1 MPLSVL
7 RLLVL
12 PALVSLLAPSSA
24 ANGQTQSA
32 SPQDATAVFRVNT
45 ELVQTDVMVFDK
57 SGRFVDGLR
66 PEDFELRIDGKVKP
80 VSFFE
85 RIAAG
90 TANETAQLTAARSA
104 VSPGRGS
111 PAAPAPLDRGRTI
124 FFYVDDLRLDLAG
137 LKATQ
142 KVIGDF
148 IDNEMGQDD
157 EVAIASSSG
166 QIGFLQ
172 QLTNIRTV
180 LRRASQRITLRS
192 SGVRDND
199 RPLMTEY
206 HATLIDRYDRDIL
219 AFFIEETRKLNPFLT
234 EEAAEA
240 QVRMRSRFI
249 LQQGA
254 ETTTHTLSGLEGL
267 IRSSSTLPGRK
278 LVFFISGGF
287 LLDYRNSDPGG
298 KLQRITSAAARSGTV
313 IYSIDARGLVA
324 SLTGASCDVPFD
336 ASNRL
341 LRASL
346 DELNATQDGLNAL
359 ARDTGGK
366 PILNTNA
373 LGAGLSRALQETS
386 VYYLLAWEPDRVTQG
401 VGQFRSIEVILR
413 GKPDFSVRVRR
424 GFFDIEPTL
433 AVVQQEKEVES
444 KPEDQLRQAMS
455 SPYPERAMPI
465 SLSTN
470 YLLTTDQR
478 MMIITSLQIPREFL
492 SFSSEVGKQQ
502 ATIRITGLIMND
514 RGQVGAN
521 FTEGI
526 AVGKDSTDP
535 SKPGQTLSYTHQ
547 IFLSPG
553 LYQVRVAARDEQSGR
568 TGSAHSWIEI
578 PDPASG
584 HLTLSSLLIGTRRP
598 PDVTDTSGSS
608 GSVTADLEIQH
619 RFRRGSVLRF
629 FLFTYNAALAGPN
642 SKSDL
647 ATRVLILRDNQPVIT
662 TEFKKMATEN
672 GVAGLGLP
680 YAADLSLAA
689 LPPGRY
695 ILHMDVIDRV
705 SKRRASQQTRFEIE

>member
-1 MPLSVL
+1 M
-7 RLLVL
+7 
-12 PALVSLLAPSSA
+12 
-24 ANGQTQSA
+24 
-32 SPQDATAVFRVNT
+32 FRVNT

-57 SGRFVDGLR
+57 GGRFVEGLR
-66 PEDFELRIDGKVKP
+66 PEDFELRIDGKTK
-80 VSFFE
+80 SIAFFE
-85 RIAAG
+85 RVTAG
-90 TANETAQLTAARSA
+90 TANEAVQLTAA
-104 VSPGRGS
+104 VSPGGSS

-124 FFYVDDLRLDLAG
+124 FFYVDDLRLDIAG

-142 KVIGDF
+142 KIIGDF

-157 EVAIASSSG
+157 EVAIASASG

-172 QLTNIRTV
+172 QLTNNKTV
-180 LRRASQRITLRS
+180 LRRASQRLTLRS
-192 SGVRDND
+192 SGVRDTD
-199 RPLMTEY
+199 RPLMSEY

-219 AFFIEETRKLNPFLT
+219 AFFIEETRKLNPLLT

-254 ETTTHTLSGLEGL
+254 QTTAHTFSGLEGL

-287 LLDYRNSDPGG
+287 VLDYRNSDPGG

-324 SLTGASCDVPFD
+324 SLTGASVDVPFD
-336 ASNRL
+336 SSNRL
-341 LRASL
+341 LRASM

-401 VGQFRSIEVILR
+401 AGQFRSIEVILR

-424 GFFDIEPTL
+424 GFFDIEPTS
-433 AVVQQEKEVES
+433 AVVQQEKGVES
-444 KPEDQLRQAMS
+444 KPEDPLRQAMS
-455 SPYPERAMPI
+455 SVYPERGVPI

-478 MMIITSLQIPREFL
+478 MMIITSLQIPKEVL

-502 ATIRITGLIMND
+502 ATIRITGLILND
-514 RGQVGAN
+514 RGQAGAN

-526 AVGKDSTDP
+526 AVSRDSTDP
-535 SKPGQTLSYTHQ
+535 SDSGQTLSYTHQ

-553 LYQVRVAARDEQSGR
+553 LYQVRVAARDDQSGR

-578 PDPASG
+578 PDLASG
-584 HLTLSSLLIGTRRP
+584 HLTLSSVLIGTRRP
-598 PDVTDTSGSS
+598 PDVADTSGS
-608 GSVTADLEIQH
+608 GGPVTADIVIQR
-619 RFRRGSVLRF
+619 RFRRGSALRF
-629 FLFTYNAALAGPN
+629 FLFMYNAARAGSD
-642 SKSDL
+642 SKSDI
-647 ATRVLILRDNQPVIT
+647 ATRVLILRDNQPVVT
-662 TEFKKMATEN
+662 TDFKKMATED
-672 GVAGLGLP
+672 GVVGLGLP
-680 YAADLSLAA
+680 YAADLSLAN